1 MICIVQCSRKIAVFL
16 SFMPITDLKSGGK
29 MERMNFVR
37 PVLNARCSCALVG
50 HKLCFLVIFL
60 ISTATYLVI
69 EKSVVSRELRVEGVG
84 SSSDSISSL
93 NYFSTSNL

>member
-69 EKSVVSRELRVEGVG
+69 ENLSHEPKLLIFTVKYTFYREGE
-84 SSSDSISSL
+84 I
-93 NYFSTSNL
+93 Y

>member
-1 MICIVQCSRKIAVFL
+1 ML
-16 SFMPITDLKSGGK
+16 G
-29 MERMNFVR
+29 
-37 PVLNARCSCALVG
+37 ALVG

-60 ISTATYLVI
+60 ISAATYLVI